1 MPHPSI
7 GKLIAIGILR
17 KLPWDGH
24 ADAASRTT
32 HEITLNERLAQLN
45 AVIDPLKEKFRSNIA
60 PSVSLF
66 NNSAASDPSK
76 LAGLRKVAAALV
88 EQRSLPFTDAINMY
102 HDGRSNFL

>member
-1 MPHPSI
+1 MSHPSI

-45 AVIDPLKEKFRSNIA
+45 AVIDPLKEKIRSKIA

-66 NNSAASDPSK
+66 IQQKASD
-76 LAGLRKVAAALV
+76 GALGA
-88 EQRSLPFTDAINMY
+88 L
-102 HDGRSNFL
+102 

>member
-45 AVIDPLKEKFRSNIA
+45 AVIDPLKEKCRSKIA
-60 PSVSLF
+60 PSVSLSSF
-66 NNSAASDPSK
+66 IQQK
-76 LAGLRKVAAALV
+76 AGPTNRV
-88 EQRSLPFTDAINMY
+88 
-102 HDGRSNFL
+102 GRPTVL